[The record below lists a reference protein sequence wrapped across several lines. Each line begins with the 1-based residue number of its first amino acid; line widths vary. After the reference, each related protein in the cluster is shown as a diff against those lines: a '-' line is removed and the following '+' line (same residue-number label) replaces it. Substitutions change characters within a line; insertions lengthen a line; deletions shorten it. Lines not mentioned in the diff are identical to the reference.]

1 MILGVQGEQS
11 TWAKLSA
18 IKSNCGI
25 EVCLD
30 KCLRELEHQGRLARE
45 EEAKKRREAGL
56 APSKIAEEGA
66 EATGDTSEG
75 DPAVMHMQ
83 SRHGLNT
90 SPLAKSVTTLLA
102 LVSNPDLIDG
112 QQTHH
117 CAHAVTL
124 PLYHL
129 QDLSVV

>member
-75 DPAVMHMQ
+75 DPVVMHMQ
-83 SRHGLNT
+83 SWHGLKH
-90 SPLAKSVTTLLA
+90 LTL
-102 LVSNPDLIDG
+102 G
-112 QQTHH
+112 
-117 CAHAVTL
+117 
-124 PLYHL
+124 
-129 QDLSVV
+129 